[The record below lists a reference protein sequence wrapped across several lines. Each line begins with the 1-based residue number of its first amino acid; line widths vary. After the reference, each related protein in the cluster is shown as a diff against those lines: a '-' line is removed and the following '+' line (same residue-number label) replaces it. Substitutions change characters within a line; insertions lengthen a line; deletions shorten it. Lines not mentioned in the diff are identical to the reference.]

1 MTKYYLGIDTSA
13 YTTSIGIV
21 DQDNNIVCNE
31 RKILEVKQGNR
42 GLRQQEAIFQHML
55 NFPELMENISK
66 AVDLKKIVSVSVSTK
81 PRDVEDSY
89 MPVFL
94 FGKGQA
100 VLISKLLGVKYSS
113 CSHQEGHI
121 GSILISDER
130 PGEFLAVHI
139 SGGTTEILKIKNSG
153 KLEVEIVG
161 GTKDISIGQL
171 VDRVGVK
178 HGLRFPA
185 GKELDSYSVKGE
197 ILGIKLSESIDGTW
211 VNLSGVETEL
221 YRAIDSGEHSAED
234 IAKTLFEYISRVL
247 EDLLANAIKKTGVDK
262 VYIVG
267 GVASNSTVRSRM
279 IEYGERAGAEILFPR
294 AELSTDNGVGVA
306 YIGKREMERY
316 YGA

>member
-31 RKILEVKQGNR
+31 RKLLEVKRGNR

-55 NFPELMENISK
+55 NFPELMENISN
-66 AVDLKKIVSVSVSTK
+66 AVDLKKIVSVSASTK
-81 PRDVEDSY
+81 PRDREDSY

-94 FGKGQA
+94 FGEGQA

-121 GSILISDER
+121 GSILIADER
-130 PGEFLAVHI
+130 PGAFLAVHI
-139 SGGTTEILKIKNSG
+139 SGGTTEILKVENDG
-153 KLEVEIVG
+153 KLKIEIVG

-171 VDRVGVK
+171 VDRAGVK
-178 HGLRFPA
+178 LGLKFPA
-185 GKELDSYSVKGE
+185 GKELDSCSAKGE
-197 ILGIKLSESIDGTW
+197 ILGIKLSKSIDGTW

-234 IAKTLFEYISRVL
+234 ISKTLFEYVSKVL
-247 EDLLANAIKKTGVDK
+247 EELLLNAVEKTGIK
-262 VYIVG
+262 RVYMVG
-267 GVASNSTVRSRM
+267 GVSSNSTVRSR
-279 IEYGERAGAEILFPR
+279 ITDYGDRCGIEILFPG

-306 YIGKREMERY
+306 YMGKREMER
-316 YGA
+316 